1 MRQWAIVL
9 PPTPRPV
16 IPCLPLPAPANGT
29 GTHLGVR
36 GPAARDAVIVTGVIT
51 RTRQASAGNAVP
63 VRQGEHLNPTLK
75 KMTYPRTDE
84 REHNF

>member
-29 GTHLGVR
+29 GTHLGAR
-36 GPAARDAVIVTGVIT
+36 GPAARDA
-51 RTRQASAGNAVP
+51 ASAGNAVP
-63 VRQGEHLNPTLK
+63 VQQGERLIPTLK
-75 KMTYPRTDE
+75 KMTYPRTDK
-84 REHNF
+84 REHYF

>member
-29 GTHLGVR
+29 GTHLGAR
-36 GPAARDAVIVTGVIT
+36 GPAARDAVIT
-51 RTRQASAGNAVP
+51 RTWQASAGNAVP
-63 VRQGEHLNPTLK
+63 VQRGEHLIPTLK
-75 KMTYPRTDE
+75 KMTYPRTDK
-84 REHNF
+84 REHHF